1 MPLSQ
6 ATPLL
11 LREPGFLFSALL
23 ASAEPL
29 HAAAGSSYDADPWPV
44 AWIPWG
50 PTLEGSVFGH
60 ATNVEPVR
68 VAELFEAVAYSVT
81 EVTTTLAFAVTNFTL
96 HNMARAMNA
105 PSSAVTTVSGT
116 GATLSSKL
124 EPPDPETIVRRMIGW
139 ESLDHTLRL
148 VGRQCLNGGEIQSNF
163 ARGATPAGIATV
175 WNFERPAS
183 GKAFAFYGA
192 GTGRLGA

>member
-11 LREPGFLFSALL
+11 LREPGFLFHAPL
-23 ASAEPL
+23 ATAEPT
-29 HAAAGSSYDADPWPV
+29 HAAAGSTYDADPWPV
-44 AWIPWG
+44 AWIPIG
-50 PTLEGSVFGH
+50 PTQEGSAFSH
-60 ATNVEPVR
+60 TMNVEPIR

-81 EVTTTLAFAVTNFTL
+81 EVATTLAFVMTNYTL
-96 HNMARAMNA
+96 HNMRRAMNA
-105 PSSAVTTVSGT
+105 PSSAISTVSGT

-124 EPPDPETIVRRMIGW
+124 EAPDPQDIVRSMIGW

-148 VGRQCLNGGEIQSNF
+148 VGRQCLNGGEIQSQYG
-163 ARGATPAGIATV
+163 RGGAAGIATV

-192 GTGRLGA
+192 GVDRLGV

>member
-11 LREPGFLFSALL
+11 LREPGFLFHALL
-23 ASAEPL
+23 ASTEPL
-29 HAAAGSSYDADPWPV
+29 HTAAGSTYDADPWPA
-44 AWIPWG
+44 AWIPLG
-50 PTLEGSVFGH
+50 PTQEGSVFSNSQ
-60 ATNVEPVR
+60 NVEPIR

-81 EVTTTLAFAVTNFTL
+81 EVTTTLAFALTNYTL
-96 HNMARAMNA
+96 HNLRRAMNA
-105 PSSAVTTVSGT
+105 PGSLVTTVSGT
-116 GATLSSKL
+116 AATLSSKL
-124 EPPDPETIVRRMIGW
+124 EPPDPQEIVRCMIGW

-148 VGRQCLNGGEIQSNF
+148 VGRQCINGGELQSTYGR
-163 ARGATPAGIATV
+163 ASAAGIATV

-192 GTGRLGA
+192 GVDRLGS